1 MGISTGKAIT
11 GSMRTMKKKPVI
23 LFDEPTH
30 TYCVDGKIVPSVTQ
44 ILEAEGLSDF
54 SGIPP
59 ETLRLAQERGTAVH
73 KATQYLDEGRLDW
86 TTVSAQV
93 ADYLSAWQRFK
104 NDCQPEILAI
114 EYQVYSPTGYAGTID
129 RTLRMQGEHWLI
141 DIKTGNPT
149 RAAAIQTAAYQYA
162 DDPAAVDRRAA
173 IQLNSDGTYKIHPY
187 ATDLMHDLNVFM
199 AALTLYQFKRKS

>member
-1 MGISTGKAIT
+1 MA
-11 GSMRTMKKKPVI
+11 MKKKPVL

-54 SGIPP
+54 SAIPP

-86 TTVSAQV
+86 TTVSEQV

-104 NDCQPEILAI
+104 NDCQPQILEI
-114 EYQVYSPTGYAGTID
+114 EFQVYSPTGYAGTVD
-129 RTLRMQGEHWLI
+129 RTLMMDGIHWLI

-162 DDPAAVDRRAA
+162 YQSQEYGRRAA

-187 ATDLMHDLNVFM
+187 AIDLMHDMNVFM
-199 AALTLYQFKRKS
+199 AALTLYQFKRQS